1 MKTKTYTTEE
11 MRSLLE
17 SMSGVYDLA
26 RVVDPIECRILEF
39 QGDGKIS
46 LSESC
51 YGIWNAERKCVNCS
65 SAAACR
71 TGCRQEKDEF
81 FQDKVFHIQSNPV
94 TLELEGGGT
103 HSAVLELV
111 NIAANATEANDRA
124 AENVDHMAAQY
135 EALHD
140 ELTKALNAGAFYELS
155 RERILKMPN
164 DAWVMVTGNIM
175 NFRFINTL
183 FGILKGNEVLM
194 RTGAMLRQIAD
205 ASNGLCGRLG
215 GDQFAL
221 LLPRPAYREEALVNT
236 ARALAEA
243 FNSGIYT
250 FHIHFGVYVVQDASI
265 PVSVMCDR
273 ANAALRTIRDDMKKT
288 VAVYDEAMMR
298 RSLFEQEIISGF
310 EGALRGG
317 RFKLYLQPLVGKNGN
332 VYGAEALVRWNRAN
346 DTVIMPGD
354 FIETLETAGLIHEL
368 DVYIWEQAVRQL
380 SLWKGTDMGDL
391 TISVNMSA
399 KDFFSLDVYKVLL
412 DLIAKYGV
420 DSRMLRLEI
429 TETALLEDS
438 ENSNAIV
445 AKLRGAGFLVE
456 IDDFGKGYS
465 SLGMLKDIHA
475 DVLKIDMGLLREI
488 EKKQRSRIILESV
501 INMANSL
508 GMEVITEG
516 VETEAQIEA
525 LSNMGCHYYQ
535 GYYFSRPVPVE
546 VFEQM
551 VRRARDGWGK

>member
-1 MKTKTYTTEE
+1 MKTKTYTTKE
-11 MRSLLE
+11 MKSLLE
-17 SMSGVYDLA
+17 SMSGIYDLA

-39 QGDGKIS
+39 HDDGRIS

-51 YGIWNAERKCVNCS
+51 YGIWNSERKCVNCS

-94 TLELEGGGT
+94 TLELADGGT
-103 HSAVLELV
+103 HSAVVELV
-111 NIAANATEANDRA
+111 NIASGAPAANDRA
-124 AENVDHMAAQY
+124 AENVDHMAARY

-155 RERILKMPN
+155 RERILKAP
-164 DAWVMVTGNIM
+164 DAAWVMVTGNIM

-183 FGILKGNEVLM
+183 FGILKGNEVLL

-205 ASNGLCGRLG
+205 ASQGLCGRLS
-215 GDQFAL
+215 GDRFAL
-221 LLPRPAYREEALVNT
+221 LLPRPMYREEALIDV
-236 ARALAEA
+236 ARSLSKA
-243 FNSGIYT
+243 FSSGIYT
-250 FHIHFGVYVVQDASI
+250 FHIHFGVYVVEDASI

-288 VAVYDEAMMR
+288 VAAYDDAMMR
-298 RSLFEQEIISGF
+298 RSLFEQEIISRF
-310 EGALRGG
+310 DVALRGG
-317 RFKLYLQPLVGKNGN
+317 EFKLYLQPLVGKNGGI
-332 VYGAEALVRWNRAN
+332 YGAEALVRWRRA
-346 DTVIMPGD
+346 DGTMIMPGD

-380 SLWKGTDMGDL
+380 SLWKGTDMGEL

-399 KDFFSLDVYKVLL
+399 KDFFNVDVYEVLL
-412 DLIAKYGV
+412 GLIAKYRV

-445 AKLRGAGFLVE
+445 AKLRDAGFLVE

-488 EKKQRSRIILESV
+488 ENKQRSRIILESV

-516 VETEAQIEA
+516 VETEAQIET
-525 LSNMGCHYYQ
+525 LSMMGCQYYQ
-535 GYYFSRPVPVE
+535 GFYFSRPLPVE
-546 VFEQM
+546 AFERM
-551 VRRARDGWGK
+551 YRAAREEIKS